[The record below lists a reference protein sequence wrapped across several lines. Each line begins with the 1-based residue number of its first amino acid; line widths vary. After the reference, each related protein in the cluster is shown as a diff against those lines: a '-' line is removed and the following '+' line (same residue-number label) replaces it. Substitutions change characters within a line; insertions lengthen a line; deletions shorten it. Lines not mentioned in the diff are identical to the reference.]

1 MENEPQFSAIMQA
14 FGQSFLQPDIHLFKQ
29 NLFYLE
35 TLNTKQK
42 LYHKVS
48 ALLSWK
54 DPSSCR
60 SSEPSLSPLSL
71 LGEYFGEHT
80 KPGVAPRILVSL
92 LSHAPAPLLAEDLPD
107 HYAVPVCERAAPGP
121 GS

>member
-1 MENEPQFSAIMQA
+1 MSKELKCCLLNSSLTPQA

-54 DPSSCR
+54 DPS
-60 SSEPSLSPLSL
+60 
-71 LGEYFGEHT
+71 
-80 KPGVAPRILVSL
+80 
-92 LSHAPAPLLAEDLPD
+92 
-107 HYAVPVCERAAPGP
+107 
-121 GS
+121 

>member
-1 MENEPQFSAIMQA
+1 MGTFLRSDQTGWKTGGSRSLPSIGRRSRSSVIQSSVLGKVPRGPGLAVFHAAGRMVVLFLGQA

-48 ALLSWK
+48 AHFSDWFLINGAGPWL
-54 DPSSCR
+54 
-60 SSEPSLSPLSL
+60 
-71 LGEYFGEHT
+71 
-80 KPGVAPRILVSL
+80 
-92 LSHAPAPLLAEDLPD
+92 
-107 HYAVPVCERAAPGP
+107 GP
-121 GS
+121 GEAP